1 MAENCCATNG
11 NVMILSCS
19 GGSNV
24 GQLANQAAVELT
36 QEGFGKMFC
45 LAGVGGHLGGFV
57 RSAKD
62 VPEMV
67 AIDGCDIGCAKA
79 ILTHADVP
87 MKGYLVLTDL
97 GIEKNKNFNLKRED
111 IDKAKEAVK
120 KSCKGAPS
128 AQPGQGSPAASCCC
142 G

>member
-1 MAENCCATNG
+1 MSENCCATNG

-19 GGSNV
+19 GASNV

-45 LAGVGGHLGGFV
+45 LAGVGGHLGGFI

-62 VPEMV
+62 IPEMV
-67 AIDGCDIGCAKA
+67 AIDGCDVGCARA

-87 MKGYLVLTDL
+87 MKDYLVLTDF
-97 GIEKNKNFNLKRED
+97 GIEKSKDFNLKRAD

-120 KSCKGAPS
+120 KSCGGPLA
-128 AQPGQGSPAASCCC
+128 AQPAQGNSAASCCC